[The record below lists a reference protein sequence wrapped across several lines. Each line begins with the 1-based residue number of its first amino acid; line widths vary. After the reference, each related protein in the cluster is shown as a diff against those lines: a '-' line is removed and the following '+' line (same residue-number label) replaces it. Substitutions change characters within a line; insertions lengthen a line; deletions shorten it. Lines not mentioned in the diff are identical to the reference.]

1 MNSIKLSKRLQAIAN
16 CVIGKRV
23 VDVGCDHGK
32 VAYYLIANN
41 IAEYVICTDISAP
54 SVAKAEKLLQEN
66 KIAKSKYDIR
76 CGDGLETV
84 SSADRLDTT
93 VIAGMGGYETIKIL
107 QNADFL
113 TKTLVLQPQRNW
125 VDVKKYVLSVQY
137 SIVYDRIIFD
147 DGKYYNIIICQRDCN
162 NSDAINEFQLHYG
175 KDNYVGD
182 TQDFVSYLAYEEEKL
197 QKILSKVAKDDR
209 QLVETMLNLN
219 RQAKQ
224 KLGDINE

>member
-16 CVIGKRV
+16 CVTGKRV

-54 SVAKAEKLLQEN
+54 SVAKAERLLTDN
-66 KIAKSKYDIR
+66 NIARSKYDIR
-76 CGDGLETV
+76 CGDGLKTV
-84 SSADRLDTT
+84 SNADRLDTT
-93 VIAGMGGYETIKIL
+93 IVAGMGGYETIKIL

-125 VDVKKYVLSVQY
+125 IDVKKYVLSVQY
-137 SIVYDRIIFD
+137 SIVYDRILFD

-162 NSDAINEFQLHYG
+162 NNGAMSEFQLHYG

-182 TQDFVSYLAYEEEKL
+182 TQDFVSYLAYEEDKL